1 MKKLLVSVVV
11 VLGALAMGS
20 AAAVASDSVPFHL
33 DGEGSIVI
41 GGSQSGEVIGT
52 HIGKG
57 TASGTFIVF
66 GAITPCSAGST
77 VVNTLGL
84 QTLTAA
90 DDSTIFQRLDGITCS
105 SGPTS
110 FRTTSTYT
118 MLSGTGRFDGVS
130 GTGTHVRDVDFPNGT
145 GQPGTFTN
153 TQHGTINYTG

>member
-1 MKKLLVSVVV
+1 VF
-11 VLGALAMGS
+11 GALVAGS
-20 AAAVASDSVPFHL
+20 TAALASNDVPFHL
-33 DGEGSIVI
+33 DGSGSIVI

-57 TASGTFIVF
+57 TAAGTFSVF
-66 GAITPCSAGST
+66 GPITACSEGST
-77 VVNTLGL
+77 TVNTLGL

-90 DDSTIFQRLDGITCS
+90 DGSTIFQRLDGITCS

-145 GQPGTFTN
+145 SQPGTFTI
-153 TQHGTINYTG
+153 TQDGTINLNNN